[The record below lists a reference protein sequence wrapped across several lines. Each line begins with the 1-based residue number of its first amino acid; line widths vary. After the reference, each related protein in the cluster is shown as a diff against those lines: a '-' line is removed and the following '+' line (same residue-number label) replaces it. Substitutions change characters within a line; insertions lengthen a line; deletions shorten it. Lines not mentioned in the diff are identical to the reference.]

1 MISPVGLP
9 HTYKN
14 RPIPI
19 SNYPIAIS
27 FSSFII
33 CMVAGVCD
41 LFFFCKICRHRTNF
55 LLSIP
60 FFVYIGNVGTPFH
73 GEGKCV
79 TGVGFFTINV
89 SHLPS

>member
-9 HTYKN
+9 RTYKH

-19 SNYPIAIS
+19 SIYPIAIS

-33 CMVAGVCD
+33 CMVAGVFD
-41 LFFFCKICRHRTNF
+41 LFFFFKFAFTELF
-55 LLSIP
+55 S
-60 FFVYIGNVGTPFH
+60 FFPYHSCYIGNVGTPFH

-79 TGVGFFTINV
+79 TGVVFTINV